1 MAERKI
7 FAGGRLKRL
16 RQRLG
21 LSQTQMAG
29 EIGVSPSYLNLI
41 ERNQRPLTVQVLLKL
56 SGVYGVDV
64 AELSGED
71 GAGAVEALKE
81 VFADPL
87 LVGEIASPAELSDF
101 ADAAPNA
108 ARGMTRLFEAYR
120 EALERLSDLSRSMAS
135 EGAEPAETTSRLP
148 FQQAAAYFEDRSP
161 WFPALEE
168 AAEATAAGLKPRDD
182 PGEALRAHLGERFG
196 VDLRILPA
204 HVMPVEQLRYDRHS
218 LRFFVSERVPLIE
231 RPFLVARQ
239 IALLGHG
246 ELIDA
251 LTRQTGLSEP
261 ETLRIC
267 RAGFARR
274 LAEAILAPATRLGA
288 ATREAGLDVMLLS
301 QRFVLRP
308 SRVMAR
314 LAALG
319 AGGGAG
325 GGAGQGAG
333 VPPMFMVMLD
343 ASGSV
348 MLRVAGGGF
357 PFPRFAPL
365 CPRLPLFDNLV
376 PGQPLVTDL
385 VLPNEN
391 RFHVIAV
398 AQEGPALGG
407 LPPPRRLAM
416 IGWRREQEQ
425 EPAGDAERPVGVTC
439 RLCERADC
447 AHRLYPPVAQTSGFQ
462 DHVIGPADYELTG

>member
-21 LSQTQMAG
+21 LSQTQMAS

-41 ERNQRPLTVQVLLKL
+41 ERNQRPLTVQVLPKL
-56 SGVYGVDV
+56 SGVYGIDV
-64 AELSGED
+64 AELSGDD
-71 GAGAVEALKE
+71 GAGTVEALKE
-81 VFADPL
+81 VFSDPL
-87 LVGEIASPAELSDF
+87 LVGEIASPAELSEL

-135 EGAEPAETTSRLP
+135 EDAEPAETASKLP
-148 FQQAAAYFEDRSP
+148 FQQAAAYFEDTSP

-168 AAEATAAGLKPRDD
+168 AAEKVAADLKPRDD
-182 PGEALRAHLGERFG
+182 PGEALRAHLGQRFG

-218 LRFFVSERVPLIE
+218 LRFFISERVPLIE
-231 RPFLVARQ
+231 RPFLLARQ

-246 ELIDA
+246 ELIDT

-261 ETLRIC
+261 ESLRIC
-267 RAGFARR
+267 RSGFARR
-274 LAEAILAPATRLGA
+274 LAEAVLAPASRLGA
-288 ATREAGLDVMLLS
+288 ATRDASLDVMLLS
-301 QRFVLRP
+301 QRFMLKP
-308 SRVMAR
+308 SRIMAR

-319 AGGGAG
+319 ASGGAS
-325 GGAGQGAG
+325 GGASEGAS
-333 VPPMFMVMLD
+333 VPQAFMLMLD
-343 ASGSV
+343 ASGTV
-348 MLRVAGGGF
+348 MSRIAGGGF

-385 VLPNEN
+385 ALPNGD
-391 RFHVIAV
+391 RFHVIAL
-398 AQEGPALGG
+398 AEEGPAYDG

-416 IGWRREQEQ
+416 IGGRHEDGQ
-425 EPAGDAERPVGVTC
+425 EPAESARPIGVTC

-447 AHRLYPPVAQTSGFQ
+447 AHRLHPPVAQTSGFQ
-462 DHVIGPADYELTG
+462 DHFIGAADYELTS

>member
-64 AELSGED
+64 AELSGDD

-81 VFADPL
+81 VFSDPL

-135 EGAEPAETTSRLP
+135 EDAKPAETTSRLP
-148 FQQAAAYFEDRSP
+148 FQQAAAYFEDSSP

-168 AAEATAAGLKPRDD
+168 AAEEIAADLRPRDD
-182 PGEALRAHLGERFG
+182 PGEALKAHLGERFG

-218 LRFFVSERVPLIE
+218 LRFFISERVPLIE
-231 RPFLVARQ
+231 RPFLLARQ

-251 LTRQTGLSEP
+251 LTRQAGVSEP

-274 LAEAILAPATRLGA
+274 LAEAILAPATRLRA
-288 ATREAGLDVMLLS
+288 AIPEAGLDVMLLS
-301 QRFVLRP
+301 QRFMLRP
-308 SRVMAR
+308 LRIMAR
-314 LAALG
+314 LTALG
-319 AGGGAG
+319 AEAGAEG
-325 GGAGQGAG
+325 TEG
-333 VPPMFMVMLD
+333 VPPAFMVVLD

-348 MLRVAGGGF
+348 LLRIVGGGF

-376 PGQPLVTDL
+376 PGQPLVANL
-385 VLPNEN
+385 VLPNDS
-391 RFHVIAV
+391 RFHVTAV
-398 AQEGPALGG
+398 AEEGPAQGG

-416 IGWRREQEQ
+416 IGWRREAEQ
-425 EPAGDAERPVGVTC
+425 KRAGDVERPVGVTC

-447 AHRLYPPVAQTSGFQ
+447 AHRLHPPVAQTSGFQ
-462 DHVIGPADYELTG
+462 DYVIGPADYELTS